1 MERLADMPRPIA
13 ARRTWIFAAGSDEAA
28 LRRAAEARPDV
39 LIQDLEDFTP
49 PQLKRQ
55 ARLLCRRTAD
65 LCREAGVIPAVRI
78 NPLEHVGHDDLA
90 AAMQAGIG
98 VILLAKTA
106 GPEQVA
112 TLDRAITRHER
123 DLGLAVGATEIVPN
137 VETAAALVRI
147 TTLAEASSRVTAML
161 MASEDMAADLGVGR
175 SPGSEELAYARAR
188 FLFECVAAGVLA
200 IDCPYTFSR
209 REDIDRDLDF
219 AITRG
224 FKAKALVDP
233 AQVAHVSARL
243 TPSED
248 QMTAARRLIS
258 VFEQA
263 RAEGRTLAE
272 LDGHRIEVPSYKA
285 ALRLL
290 DRAAVLGVGSPAS
303 ES

>member
-1 MERLADMPRPIA
+1 MPRPIA
-13 ARRTWIFAAGSDEAA
+13 ARRTWIFAAGADETA

-49 PQLKRQ
+49 PQLKRE
-55 ARLLCRRTAD
+55 ARLLCRPTAD
-65 LCREAGVIPAVRI
+65 LCREAGVIPAVRV
-78 NPLEHVGHDDLA
+78 NPLEHVGHEDLA
-90 AAMQAGIG
+90 AAMQAGAG

-106 GPEQVA
+106 GPEQIA
-112 TLDRAITRHER
+112 ALDRAVTRHER
-123 DLGLAVGATEIVPN
+123 DLGLAVGSTEIVPN

-147 TTLAEASSRVTAML
+147 AALAEASSRVTAML

-175 SPGSEELAYARAR
+175 TAGSEELAYARAR

-219 AITRG
+219 AVARG

-233 AQVAHVSARL
+233 AQVAHVNARL
-243 TPSED
+243 TPSEA

-258 VFEQA
+258 AFEQA
-263 RAEGRTLAE
+263 RTEGRTPAE

-290 DRAAVLGVGSPAS
+290 ERAAVLGVALPAS